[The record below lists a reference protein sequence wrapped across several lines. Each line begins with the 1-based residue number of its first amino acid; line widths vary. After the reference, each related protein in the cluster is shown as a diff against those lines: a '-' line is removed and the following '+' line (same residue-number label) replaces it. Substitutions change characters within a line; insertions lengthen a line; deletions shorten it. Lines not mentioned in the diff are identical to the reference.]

1 MKNHLSPLYLF
12 LLIVGMGCWNSCQN
26 GTAQKYPTLS
36 LLSQGMPVS
45 VLAPDSAQIK
55 TEDWI
60 VQKTVVLTSEPDNYF
75 MRVSSRPA
83 KHFELAAAKTAIREE
98 VEEGDSFHEVVED
111 KSSGFIFGKKL
122 DSALV
127 SYDFRHLEL
136 KGDRLYV
143 FQIEMVPQVF
153 SLEEARE
160 MYRYAS
166 AGK

>member
-1 MKNHLSPLYLF
+1 MRNQPLPLYLLF
-12 LLIVGMGCWNSCQN
+12 FIALIGWTSCQ
-26 GTAQKYPTLS
+26 TESPQEFPTRR
-36 LLSQGMPVS
+36 LLSQGMPVT

-60 VQKTVVLTSEPDNYF
+60 VQKTVVLTSEPDNYY

-83 KHFELAAAKTAIREE
+83 KHFELSAAKTAILEE
-98 VEEGDSFHEVVED
+98 VQQGSSFHEVVEE
-111 KSSGFIFGKKL
+111 KPSGFIFGKKL
-122 DSALV
+122 DSTLI

-153 SLEEARE
+153 SLQQAKD
-160 MYRYAS
+160 MYHFAS